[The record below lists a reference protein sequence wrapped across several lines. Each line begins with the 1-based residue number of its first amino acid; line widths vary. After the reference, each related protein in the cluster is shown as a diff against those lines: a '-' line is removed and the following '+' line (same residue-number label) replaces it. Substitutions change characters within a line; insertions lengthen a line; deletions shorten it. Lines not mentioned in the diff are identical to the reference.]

1 MGDNGPDMS
10 CNGISRREFLQGAT
24 LAGAGV
30 VFPSRFLLSGFV
42 QGQETADRLEPFGYG
57 DVTLESE
64 LHEKQ
69 LENTHSVLMALSEDG
84 LLKPFRQMGGQD
96 APGEDLGGWY
106 MYKPDYDYHKDS
118 AGLCPGG
125 TFGQWVSAL
134 SRMYAIT
141 GDAETREKVLRLNR
155 LYAQT
160 ISAGFYEK
168 NRFPAYCYDKLVCGL
183 IDAHQFAGDPK
194 AFEILRQTTD
204 AALPQLPE
212 RSVDREQSWRPG
224 KDLSYNWDESYTLPE
239 NLFLACQR
247 GAGERY
253 RQLAIRY
260 LGEATYFDPLA
271 EGKNVL
277 PGKHAYS
284 YVNALNSAMLAYLT
298 LGSEKHLR
306 AAKNA
311 FAMLVTTQS
320 FATGGWGPDELLRA
334 PGSGALA
341 ASLAESHN
349 SFETPCG
356 AYAHFK
362 LTRYLLMVTQ
372 DSRYGD
378 SMEQVMYNTVLG
390 AKHLQPDGTAFYYS
404 DYNFNG
410 RKTYATHRWPCCSG
424 TLPQVAA
431 DYRINTYFR
440 DSRGIYVNLYIP
452 STVRF
457 GQGNARIELTQR
469 STYPFSSVVQFQ
481 VKLSQPAGF
490 RVCLRIPTWAEAASI
505 SVNGKREVPWA
516 TPGSFAAIYR
526 EWKNGDRIEIELPS
540 KTRLEAIDTQHPGT
554 VALLHGPMVL
564 FAITKTPPRVTKRQL
579 LAAKREGTV
588 KWHVDTAD
596 GAMTMLPFTA
606 VADEQYST
614 YLRVG

>member
-1 MGDNGPDMS
+1 
-10 CNGISRREFLQGAT
+10 
-24 LAGAGV
+24 
-30 VFPSRFLLSGFV
+30 
-42 QGQETADRLEPFGYG
+42 
-57 DVTLESE
+57 
-64 LHEKQ
+64 
-69 LENTHSVLMALSEDG
+69 
-84 LLKPFRQMGGQD
+84 
-96 APGEDLGGWY
+96 
-106 MYKPDYDYHKDS
+106 
-118 AGLCPGG
+118 
-125 TFGQWVSAL
+125 
-134 SRMYAIT
+134 
-141 GDAETREKVLRLNR
+141 
-155 LYAQT
+155 
-160 ISAGFYEK
+160 
-168 NRFPAYCYDKLVCGL
+168 
-183 IDAHQFAGDPK
+183 
-194 AFEILRQTTD
+194 
-204 AALPQLPE
+204 
-212 RSVDREQSWRPG
+212 
-224 KDLSYNWDESYTLPE
+224 
-239 NLFLACQR
+239 
-247 GAGERY
+247 
-253 RQLAIRY
+253 
-260 LGEATYFDPLA
+260 
-271 EGKNVL
+271 
-277 PGKHAYS
+277 
-284 YVNALNSAMLAYLT
+284 

-505 SVNGKREVPWA
+505 SVNGKREVPRA
-516 TPGSFAAIYR
+516 APGSFAAIYH
-526 EWKNGDRIEIELPS
+526 EWKNGDRIEIELPG
-540 KTRLEAIDTQHPGT
+540 KTRLEAIDIQHPGT
-554 VALLHGPMVL
+554 LALLHGPMVL

-579 LAAKREGTV
+579 LAAKQEGSV